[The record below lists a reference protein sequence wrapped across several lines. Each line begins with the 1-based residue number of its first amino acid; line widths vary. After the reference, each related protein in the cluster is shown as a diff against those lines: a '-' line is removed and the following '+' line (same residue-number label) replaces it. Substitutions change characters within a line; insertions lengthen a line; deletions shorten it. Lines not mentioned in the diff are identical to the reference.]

1 MKKTLPLLL
10 ACAFVLPAAVHAQA
24 PAGDVNAGEKKVAMC
39 IGCHGIPGYQ
49 ASFPEV
55 HKVPMISGQT
65 AGYIAAALTAYR
77 KGDRKHPSMRG
88 ISGSLTD
95 QDIADL
101 AAFYAAHG
109 KVEGTAV
116 PATAAA
122 PAAAD
127 VAPLLT
133 KGACISCHGDNFNK
147 PIDANTPK
155 IAGQYAD
162 YLYVALKA
170 YKTDNNPLLG
180 RSNPVMAGV
189 ARQFSNAELKA
200 MAQYIASLPGE
211 TKTVP
216 QERLHT
222 AAK

>member
-10 ACAFVLPAAVHAQA
+10 ACAFALPAAVHAQSA
-24 PAGDVNAGEKKVAMC
+24 AGDLKAGEKKVAMC

-55 HKVPMISGQT
+55 YKVPMISGQS
-65 AGYIAAALTAYR
+65 AGYIASALTAYR
-77 KGDRKHPSMRG
+77 KGDRKHPSMRA
-88 ISGSLTD
+88 ISGSLSD

-101 AAFYAAHG
+101 AAFYAGHG

-127 VAPLLT
+127 VAALLT
-133 KGACISCHGDNFNK
+133 KGACASCHGDNFNK
-147 PIDANTPK
+147 PVDANTPK

-162 YLYVALKA
+162 YLYAALKA

-180 RSNPVMAGV
+180 RSHPVMVGQAK
-189 ARQFSNAELKA
+189 QFSNAELKSI
-200 MAQYIASLPGE
+200 AQYIASLPGE
-211 TKTVP
+211 VKTVP
-216 QERLHT
+216 QARMHT
-222 AAK
+222 AAH

>member
-77 KGDRKHPSMRG
+77 KGDRKHPSMRA
-88 ISGSLTD
+88 ISGSLSD

-101 AAFYAAHG
+101 AAFYAGHG

-127 VAPLLT
+127 VAALLT
-133 KGACISCHGDNFNK
+133 KGACASCHGDNFNK
-147 PIDANTPK
+147 PVDANTPK

-162 YLYVALKA
+162 YLFVALKA
-170 YKTDNNPLLG
+170 YKIDKNAVVG
-180 RSNPVMAGV
+180 RANPVMAGQ
-189 ARQFSNAELKA
+189 AKQFSNAELKEIA
-200 MAQYIASLPGE
+200 EYIASLPGE
-211 TKTVP
+211 LKTVP
-216 QERLHT
+216 QERLH
-222 AAK
+222 AAGR